1 MIGKLPAP
9 SLPVGEFTE
18 NQTLQ
23 ARRGEVY
30 TSFEDCGRLPGREES
45 LIMRIVLRLL
55 AAWTFFSV
63 FKTLVFVVGIWKR
76 GGIAWLV
83 GTSPFTHLTALGW
96 LITLVIGPPAVVLLW
111 RQREAG
117 RRASIVFWGSI
128 CLYYLLGLT
137 FFRTSGTRYGY
148 TFFSIFCSL
157 ILLALLF
164 SPKAKTACRPRKT
177 TP

>member
-1 MIGKLPAP
+1 
-9 SLPVGEFTE
+9 
-18 NQTLQ
+18 
-23 ARRGEVY
+23 
-30 TSFEDCGRLPGREES
+30 
-45 LIMRIVLRLL
+45 MRIVLRLL

-63 FKTLVFVVGIWKR
+63 MKTLVFVLGIWKR
-76 GGIAWLV
+76 GGISWLV
-83 GTSPFTHLTALGW
+83 GTSSFTHLTALGW

-148 TFFSIFCSL
+148 TFFSIFSSL
-157 ILLALLF
+157 ILLAFLF
-164 SPKAKTACRPRKT
+164 SPQAKTACRLQKT

>member
-1 MIGKLPAP
+1 VSCRAEEVTGNP
-9 SLPVGEFTE
+9 
-18 NQTLQ
+18 TLK

-30 TSFEDCGRLPGREES
+30 TSFEDCGKLPGREKL

-55 AAWTFFSV
+55 AAWTFFS
-63 FKTLVFVVGIWKR
+63 FIETLGFVVGIWKR
-76 GGIAWLV
+76 GGISWLV

-128 CLYYLLGLT
+128 CLYYLLCLT
-137 FFRTSGTRYGY
+137 FFRTSGTRYSY
-148 TFFSIFCSL
+148 TLFSIFCSL

-164 SPKAKTACRPRKT
+164 SPQAKTACRPRKT

>member
-1 MIGKLPAP
+1 
-9 SLPVGEFTE
+9 
-18 NQTLQ
+18 
-23 ARRGEVY
+23 
-30 TSFEDCGRLPGREES
+30 
-45 LIMRIVLRLL
+45 MRIVLRLL

-63 FKTLVFVVGIWKR
+63 AKTLVFVVGIWGK
-76 GGIAWLV
+76 GGISWLV
-83 GTSPFTHLTALGW
+83 GTSLFSHMTALGW
-96 LITLVIGPPAVVLLW
+96 LITLVIGPPAAVLLW

-148 TFFSIFCSL
+148 TFFGIVCSL
-157 ILLALLF
+157 IALALLF
-164 SPKAKTACRPRKT
+164 SAQAKYACRPRKT